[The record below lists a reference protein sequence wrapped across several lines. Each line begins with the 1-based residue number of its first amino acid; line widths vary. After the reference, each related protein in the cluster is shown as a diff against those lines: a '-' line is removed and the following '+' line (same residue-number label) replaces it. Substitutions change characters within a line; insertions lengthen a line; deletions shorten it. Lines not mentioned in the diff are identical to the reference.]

1 MADPVVTLNRITLEH
16 IADVLEI
23 QRDCYDEWYIED
35 IGTFTRMI
43 TVYPRGCLG
52 GSVDGILGSYA
63 FFHPYH
69 NDVVKPL
76 DLSLVLN
83 GTEDCMYL
91 HDIAVHHKYRGMGL
105 TRMLMESV
113 DHETRRG
120 GFKVQCLVA
129 VQNSQDFWRK
139 YGFKI
144 VRTIESYGG
153 SPAYYMRREL

>member
-1 MADPVVTLNRITLEH
+1 MADPVVTINQITLEQ
-16 IADVLEI
+16 IAFVLEI
-23 QRDCYDEWYIED
+23 QMDCYDEGYIENSS
-35 IGTFTRMI
+35 TFTRMI
-43 TVYPRGCLG
+43 TAYPRGCLG
-52 GSVDGILGSYA
+52 ASVDGILASYA

-69 NDVVKPL
+69 DNVVKPL

-91 HDIAVHHKYRGMGL
+91 HDIAVHHRYRGIGL
-105 TRMLMESV
+105 TRMMMESV

-139 YGFKI
+139 YGFNI
-144 VRTIESYGG
+144 VRTIESYGE
-153 SPAYYMRREL
+153 SPAYYMKRNL